1 MATSLSTFSSAIAQ
15 YAVIGEVNGLQNQW
29 VELVKLR
36 GSKFNWSGK
45 DRLHTMAEGESD
57 VPCKDYQSWLAEPD
71 ESCKEFMMQQTM
83 MRIKDPKASLDFYTR
98 ILGMRYVWG
107 WVMVLKVCIL
117 LLFGCLY

>member
-1 MATSLSTFSSAIAQ
+1 M
-15 YAVIGEVNGLQNQW
+15 
-29 VELVKLR
+29 
-36 GSKFNWSGK
+36 SGK

-98 ILGMRYVWG
+98 ILGMRYVCGVGHNIVGAYIDLW
-107 WVMVLKVCIL
+107 CI
-117 LLFGCLY
+117 